1 MATPRLKILSRCF
14 NICSRLKTKLGTQ
27 RLLLSPFEF
36 IDSRRCFLE
45 ILVSFDALNGLEICK
60 WVRWVPLIAAVF
72 IRYANEAQARL
83 QRPLWSFDRFQEG
96 WRHNSSP
103 SFLLKAPPLWRCT
116 LPFLRNPEKMKS
128 FSKRDFEKKMD
139 GFNLLFFYQFDFLKP
154 GFRPL
159 TFFFMPVVN
168 EEVTRSFWYDSNRQ
182 PNWRVKGHFVA
193 IVIPC
198 ISHPLSFQSDS
209 WRILWWI
216 GSGFSG
222 CPRSYGTAEISKWVK
237 GNGSGQRLVGFVVVV
252 DDDVHL
258 LTVELRLSFRSISW
272 LIHPLFDR

>member
-1 MATPRLKILSRCF
+1 MTSQLLP
-14 NICSRLKTKLGTQ
+14 
-27 RLLLSPFEF
+27 LLSFEGPASLKMHSA
-36 IDSRRCFLE
+36 ILKKSRKNE
-45 ILVSFDALNGLEICK
+45 IIFK
-60 WVRWVPLIAAVF
+60 T
-72 IRYANEAQARL
+72 
-83 QRPLWSFDRFQEG
+83 RF
-96 WRHNSSP
+96 
-103 SFLLKAPPLWRCT
+103 
-116 LPFLRNPEKMKS
+116 
-128 FSKRDFEKKMD
+128 KKID